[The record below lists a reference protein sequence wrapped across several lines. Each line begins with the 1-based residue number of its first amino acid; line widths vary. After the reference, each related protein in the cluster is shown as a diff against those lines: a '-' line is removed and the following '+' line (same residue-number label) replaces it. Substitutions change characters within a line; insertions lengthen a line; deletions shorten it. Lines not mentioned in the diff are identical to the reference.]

1 FRCALCGTPGD
12 EKALE
17 VDHILPRKHGGT
29 DEISNLQALC
39 YSCNAMKRDRDAT
52 DFRANRT
59 FYDNREGGC
68 VFCEIPQS
76 DILNSNSLAVCMLDR
91 FPITPLHSLVIP
103 RRHTDDYFSL
113 TPAERNACE
122 Y

>member
-1 FRCALCGTPGD
+1 
-12 EKALE
+12 
-17 VDHILPRKHGGT
+17 
-29 DEISNLQALC
+29 QALC

-59 FYDNREGGC
+59 FYYNREGGC

-122 Y
+122 YLLAIRKRKIQAEDDSVKGCNLGVNNGETAGQ